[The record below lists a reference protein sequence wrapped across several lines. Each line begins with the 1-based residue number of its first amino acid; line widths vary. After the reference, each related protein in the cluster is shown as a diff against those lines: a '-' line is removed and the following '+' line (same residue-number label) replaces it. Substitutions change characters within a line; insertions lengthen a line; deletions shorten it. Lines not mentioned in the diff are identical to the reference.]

1 MPGGFLRE
9 ELHDRIREL
18 HAEGLGRNAIAR
30 EIGEAPVM
38 VSRTVAHLKLTFDRT
53 KIQAAADA
61 RRADVEERRSL
72 LAERF
77 VAVAEE
83 SLDRLAR
90 ETTVY
95 AFGGKANEYNDHIF
109 GEAPIAER
117 QKLITAAAIAVD
129 KSLKLMPP
137 VESAGLDDAKSMLGS
152 LGAALTAF
160 SRAEDE
166 RESEQAEG
174 EQA

>member
-9 ELHDRIREL
+9 ELHNRIREL

-53 KIQAAADA
+53 RIQAAADA

-109 GEAPIAER
+109 DEAPIAER

-137 VESAGLDDAKSMLGS
+137 QATGNVADDAKSMLGR
-152 LGAALTAF
+152 LAQGIAELA
-160 SRAEDE
+160 AEDPD
-166 RESEQAEG
+166 ESFGEG
-174 EQA
+174 E